1 MDLEQ
6 LHFQDR
12 NSLFVEKNMEYD
24 KVTLQD
30 KNELDENNV
39 QLSLTL
45 LRSLENWYE

>member
-30 KNELDENNV
+30 KNELDETNV
-39 QLSLTL
+39 QLSLAL
-45 LRSLENWYE
+45 LQSPEN

>member
-1 MDLEQ
+1 MRALIVTAVVGALALSGCQ
-6 LHFQDR
+6 
-12 NSLFVEKNMEYD
+12 NMEYD

-45 LRSLENWYE
+45 LRSLEN